1 VNFDAV
7 LFDMDGVLLESFDA
21 WAALMDAAARHFGHA
36 PVTPEAFRAV
46 YGQPTSEDVRLFFPS
61 QTVERV
67 EAYYEAHFAEHAAAA
82 RVNPAAQGVL
92 ERLRL
97 KGYRTAVV
105 TNTPSPLARQ
115 MLTAAGLEPD
125 VIVGGSDVEE
135 AKPAPDIIFRACE
148 LLGVEP
154 WDALMV
160 GDSPYDQQAAAGAG
174 TPFAGIGGLVG
185 NFTITALEQVVD
197 IVEGDFSD
205 SA

>member
-1 VNFDAV
+1 MNFDAV

-21 WAALMDAAARHFGHA
+21 WAALMDATARHFGHA

-46 YGQPTSEDVRLFFPS
+46 YGQPTSEDVRIFFPS

-82 RVNPAAQGVL
+82 RVNPAAAGVL

-97 KGYRTAVV
+97 KGYRTAVI

-115 MLTAAGLEPD
+115 MLAAAGLEPD
-125 VIVGGSDVEE
+125 AIIGGSDVPEP
-135 AKPAPDIIFRACE
+135 KPAPDIIFHACA

-154 WDALMV
+154 WDVLVV
-160 GDSPYDQQAAAGAG
+160 GDSAYDQQAAAGAG
-174 TPFAGIGGLVG
+174 APFAGIGGIEG
-185 NFTITALEQVVD
+185 NFTISALEQVVD
-197 IVEGDFSD
+197 IVEGDFT
-205 SA
+205 APA